1 MMGLKMNKFSKI
13 AAFAKQKSYQLA
25 VGLTGLG
32 VAGSAS
38 AAIDV
43 SAVVATLGEGVA
55 AVAAIGGAVL
65 TVWAIR
71 KVYSLIGR

>member
-1 MMGLKMNKFSKI
+1 MEIQMIKFL
-13 AAFAKQKSYQLA
+13 KQKSYQLA
-25 VGLTGLG
+25 IG
-32 VAGSAS
+32 VASLTLATSAS

-43 SAVVATLGEGVA
+43 AGVVSTIGEGDA

-71 KVYSLIGR
+71 KVYSLIAR

>member
-1 MMGLKMNKFSKI
+1 MNKFQKI
-13 AAFAKQKSYQLA
+13 ATFAKQKSYQLA
-25 VGLTGLG
+25 FGVTALT

-43 SAVVATLGEGVA
+43 SAVVTTLGEGVA
-55 AVAAIGGAVL
+55 AVGAIGGAVL